1 MKKAPRS
8 CERGASAPPEG
19 DVSGGYFGIAGAHGF
34 TAAGTGTAQFVFR
47 CHSQRPSETHT
58 CSVTV
63 SYCAGTYTRHQASP
77 GFASGGI
84 AALSVAGH
92 GGGVGHAGRHE
103 HASPVRPHEVHGFSP
118 RITRP

>member
-1 MKKAPRS
+1 MRARGLGAPHR
-8 CERGASAPPEG
+8 G

-63 SYCAGTYTRHQASP
+63 SYLAGTGMS
-77 GFASGGI
+77 
-84 AALSVAGH
+84 L
-92 GGGVGHAGRHE
+92 
-103 HASPVRPHEVHGFSP
+103 
-118 RITRP
+118 